1 MRADELK
8 HYDEDTLVHYGV
20 TGMKWGVRKAERNAR
35 LAGRFETKAASSRSV
50 MDSSQAKSDHYKTRQ
65 AKKVSSY
72 NRRKLREWQEVND
85 RATKKTEKW
94 EKHAQARREGR
105 MDPTAKK
112 FAIGMM
118 VAGGLAAAGVTY
130 GAATAKD
137 RKVFDSYFGEYA
149 RGHKVLEKRYDSIY
163 GPRSSRPYGYTYR
176 YRDATKARA
185 FLDSVQGKQKG
196 RLIRDVSRTATGN
209 RAIDKRIPKAVKK
222 FEKIYG
228 DRRIRA
234 GYGR

>member
-137 RKVFDSYFGEYA
+137 RKVFDTYFGEYS
-149 RGHKVLEKRYDSIY
+149 RGYKVLQKKYDSIY
-163 GPRSSRPYGYTYR
+163 NSTSPTVYR
-176 YRDATKARA
+176 YSTAAKAKTLFDNQLAKERH
-185 FLDSVQGKQKG
+185 
-196 RLIRDVSRTATGN
+196 RLIGNVNRTVTGN

-222 FEKIYG
+222 FEKTYG
-228 DRRIRA
+228 GRGIRP
-234 GYGR
+234 GYGH

>member
-1 MRADELK
+1 MRIDELK
-8 HYDEDTLVHYGV
+8 HYDEDTLVHFGV
-20 TGMKWGVRKAERNAR
+20 KGMKWGVRKAERNAR
-35 LAGRFETKAASSRSV
+35 LAERFEAKAESSRSV
-50 MDSSQAKSDHYKTRQ
+50 MDS
-65 AKKVSSY
+65 KK
-72 NRRKLREWQEVND
+72 
-85 RATKKTEKW
+85 AEKW

-112 FAIGMM
+112 LAIGMM

-137 RKVFDSYFGEYA
+137 RKVFDTYFGEYA
-149 RGHKVLEKRYDSIY
+149 RGHKALEKRYDSIY
-163 GPRSSRPYGYTYR
+163 GPRSSRPYS

-185 FLDSVQGKQKG
+185 GLDFVLAKEKA

-228 DRRIRA
+228 SRGIRPGYDR
-234 GYGR
+234 

>member
-8 HYDEDTLVHYGV
+8 HFGV
-20 TGMKWGVRKAERNAR
+20 KGMKWGVRKAERNAR

-50 MDSSQAKSDHYKTRQ
+50 MDSSQAKLDHYNTRQ

-112 FAIGMM
+112 LAIGMM
-118 VAGGLAAAGVTY
+118 VAGGLAAAGATY

-137 RKVFDSYFGEYA
+137 RKVFDTYFGEYA

-185 FLDSVQGKQKG
+185 FLDSVQGKQKA
-196 RLIRDVSRTATGN
+196 RLIRDVSRTVTGN

-228 DRRIRA
+228 
-234 GYGR
+234 GR

>member
-50 MDSSQAKSDHYKTRQ
+50 MDSSQAKLDHYNARQ

-149 RGHKVLEKRYDSIY
+149 RGHKVLQKTYDSIY
-163 GPRSSRPYGYTYR
+163 NSRSSTAYR
-176 YRDATKARA
+176 YSDAAKAKVA
-185 FLDSVQGKQKG
+185 FDFALAKEKG

>member
-1 MRADELK
+1 MRTDELK

-20 TGMKWGVRKAERNAR
+20 KGMKWGVRKAERNAR
-35 LAGRFETKAASSRSV
+35 LAGRFEAKAASSRSV
-50 MDSSQAKSDHYKTRQ
+50 MDSSQAKLDHYKTRQ

-149 RGHKVLEKRYDSIY
+149 RGHKVLQKTYDSIY
-163 GPRSSRPYGYTYR
+163 NSRSSTAYR
-176 YRDATKARA
+176 YSDAAKAKVA
-185 FLDSVQGKQKG
+185 FDFALAKEKG

>member
-8 HYDEDTLVHYGV
+8 HYGV
-20 TGMKWGVRKAERNAR
+20 KGMKWGVRKAERNAR

-50 MDSSQAKSDHYKTRQ
+50 MDSSQAKLDHYNARQ

-118 VAGGLAAAGVTY
+118 VAGGLAAAGVAY
-130 GAATAKD
+130 SAATAKD
-137 RKVFDSYFGEYA
+137 REVFDSYFGEYA
-149 RGHKVLEKRYDSIY
+149 RGHKAFQKQYDSVY
-163 GPRSSRPYGYTYR
+163 KSKSPTAYQLS
-176 YRDATKARA
+176 DAAKAKA
-185 FLDSVQGKQKG
+185 FLNFALAKERE
-196 RLIRDVSRTATGN
+196 RLIKDVSRSATGN

-222 FEKIYG
+222 FEKTYG
-228 DRRIRA
+228 GRGIRP

>member
-1 MRADELK
+1 MYLNELK
-8 HYDEDTLVHYGV
+8 HYDEDTLVHFGV
-20 TGMKWGVRKAERNAR
+20 KGMKWGVRKAERNAR

-50 MDSSQAKSDHYKTRQ
+50 MDSSQAKLDHYKTRQ

-72 NRRKLREWQEVND
+72 NRQKLREWQEVND

-137 RKVFDSYFGEYA
+137 RKVFDTYFGEYA
-149 RGHKVLEKRYDSIY
+149 RGHKVLQKTYDSIY
-163 GPRSSRPYGYTYR
+163 KEYR
-176 YRDATKARA
+176 YSDAAKAKVYFDA
-185 FLDSVQGKQKG
+185 MLAKEKG

-228 DRRIRA
+228 DRGIRA

>member
-8 HYDEDTLVHYGV
+8 HYGV
-20 TGMKWGVRKAERNAR
+20 KGMKWGVRKAERNAR

-50 MDSSQAKSDHYKTRQ
+50 MDSSQAKLDHYNARQ

-112 FAIGMM
+112 IAIGMM
-118 VAGGLAAAGVTY
+118 VAGGFAAAGVTY
-130 GAATAKD
+130 GAAAAKD
-137 RKVFDSYFGEYA
+137 RKVFDTYFGEYA
-149 RGHKVLEKRYDSIY
+149 RGYKAFQKRYDSIY
-163 GPRSSRPYGYTYR
+163 NSTDPTVYR
-176 YRDATKARA
+176 YSDAAKAKA
-185 FLDSVQGKQKG
+185 FFNDRLAKERY
-196 RLIRDVSRTATGN
+196 RLIGTVSRTATGN

-228 DRRIRA
+228 DRGIYQ

>member
-1 MRADELK
+1 
-8 HYDEDTLVHYGV
+8 
-20 TGMKWGVRKAERNAR
+20 MKWGVRKAERNAR

-50 MDSSQAKSDHYKTRQ
+50 MDSSQAKLDHYKTRQ

-72 NRRKLREWQEVND
+72 NRQKLREWQEVND

-137 RKVFDSYFGEYA
+137 RKVFDTYFGEYA
-149 RGHKVLEKRYDSIY
+149 RGHKVFQKKYNSIY
-163 GPRSSRPYGYTYR
+163 KEYR
-176 YRDATKARA
+176 YSDAAKAKVYFDA
-185 FLDSVQGKQKG
+185 MLAKEKG

-228 DRRIRA
+228 DRGIRA

>member
-8 HYDEDTLVHYGV
+8 HYDEDTLVHFGV
-20 TGMKWGVRKAERNAR
+20 KGMKWGVRKAERNAR

-50 MDSSQAKSDHYKTRQ
+50 MDSSQAKLDHYKTRQ

-72 NRRKLREWQEVND
+72 NRQKLREWQAVND

-112 FAIGMM
+112 
-118 VAGGLAAAGVTY
+118 
-130 GAATAKD
+130 
-137 RKVFDSYFGEYA
+137 
-149 RGHKVLEKRYDSIY
+149 YDSIY
-163 GPRSSRPYGYTYR
+163 NSTSPTVYR
-176 YRDATKARA
+176 YSTASKAKTLFDDQLAKERY
-185 FLDSVQGKQKG
+185 
-196 RLIRDVSRTATGN
+196 RLIGNVSRTATGN

-222 FEKIYG
+222 FEKVYG
-228 DRRIRA
+228 DRGIRT

>member
-1 MRADELK
+1 MRIDEPK

-20 TGMKWGVRKAERNAR
+20 KGMKWGVRKAERNAR

-50 MDSSQAKSDHYKTRQ
+50 MDSSQAKLDHYKTRQ

-72 NRRKLREWQEVND
+72 NRQKLREWQEVND

-94 EKHAQARREGR
+94 EKYAQARREGR

-130 GAATAKD
+130 GVATAKD
-137 RKVFDSYFGEYA
+137 RKVFDTYFGEYA
-149 RGHKVLEKRYDSIY
+149 RGHKVLQKTYDSIY
-163 GPRSSRPYGYTYR
+163 KEYR
-176 YRDATKARA
+176 YSDAAKAKVYFDAMLTKE
-185 FLDSVQGKQKG
+185 KG

-209 RAIDKRIPKAVKK
+209 RAIDERIPKAVKK

-228 DRRIRA
+228 GRGIRA

>member
-8 HYDEDTLVHYGV
+8 HYDEDVLVHYGV
-20 TGMKWGVRKAERNAR
+20 KGMKWGVRKAERNAR

-50 MDSSQAKSDHYKTRQ
+50 MDSSQAKLDHYNTRQ

-72 NRRKLREWQEVND
+72 NRQKLREWQAVND

-130 GAATAKD
+130 GVAAAKD
-137 RKVFDSYFGEYA
+137 RKVFDTYFGEYA
-149 RGHKVLEKRYDSIY
+149 RGHKVFQKKYDSIY
-163 GPRSSRPYGYTYR
+163 NSRSSTAYR
-176 YRDATKARA
+176 YSDAAKAKVA
-185 FLDSVQGKQKG
+185 FDFALAKEKG

-209 RAIDKRIPKAVKK
+209 RAIDKRIPKAVKR
-222 FEKIYG
+222 FEKTYG
-228 DRRIRA
+228 GRGIRP

>member
-1 MRADELK
+1 MRTDELK

-20 TGMKWGVRKAERNAR
+20 KGMKWGVRKAERNAR
-35 LAGRFETKAASSRSV
+35 LAGRFEAKAASSRSV
-50 MDSSQAKSDHYKTRQ
+50 MDSSQAKLDHYKTRQ

-72 NRRKLREWQEVND
+72 NRQKLREWQEVND
-85 RATKKTEKW
+85 RAKKKAEKW

-118 VAGGLAAAGVTY
+118 VAGGIAAAGVTY

-149 RGHKVLEKRYDSIY
+149 RGHKVLQKTYDSIY
-163 GPRSSRPYGYTYR
+163 NSKSSTAYR
-176 YRDATKARA
+176 YSDAAKAKVFFDFALAKERE
-185 FLDSVQGKQKG
+185 
-196 RLIRDVSRTATGN
+196 RLIKDVSRTATGN
-209 RAIDKRIPKAVKK
+209 RSIDKRIPNAVKK

-228 DRRIRA
+228 GRRIRP

>member
-1 MRADELK
+1 
-8 HYDEDTLVHYGV
+8 
-20 TGMKWGVRKAERNAR
+20 
-35 LAGRFETKAASSRSV
+35 
-50 MDSSQAKSDHYKTRQ
+50 MDS
-65 AKKVSSY
+65 KK
-72 NRRKLREWQEVND
+72 
-85 RATKKTEKW
+85 AEKW

-105 MDPTAKK
+105 MGPTAKK

-149 RGHKVLEKRYDSIY
+149 RGHKVLQKTYDSIY
-163 GPRSSRPYGYTYR
+163 NSRSSTAYR
-176 YRDATKARA
+176 YSDAAKAKVA
-185 FLDSVQGKQKG
+185 FDFALAKEKG

-222 FEKIYG
+222 FEKTYG
-228 DRRIRA
+228 GRGIRP
-234 GYGR
+234 GYGY

>member
-8 HYDEDTLVHYGV
+8 HYDEDTLVHFGV
-20 TGMKWGVRKAERNAR
+20 KGMKWGVRKAERNAR

-50 MDSSQAKSDHYKTRQ
+50 MDSSQAKLDHYKTRQ

-72 NRRKLREWQEVND
+72 NRQKLMEWQKVND

-112 FAIGMM
+112 LAIGMM
-118 VAGGLAAAGVTY
+118 VAGGLAAAGATY

-137 RKVFDSYFGEYA
+137 RKVFDTYFGEYA
-149 RGHKVLEKRYDSIY
+149 RGYKALEKRYASIY
-163 GPRSSRPYGYTYR
+163 GPRSSTPYGYTYR

-185 FLDSVQGKQKG
+185 FLDSVESKQKA
-196 RLIRDVSRTATGN
+196 RLIRDVSRTVTGN

-222 FEKIYG
+222 FEKTYG
-228 DRRIRA
+228 
-234 GYGR
+234 GR

>member
-1 MRADELK
+1 MRIDELK
-8 HYDEDTLVHYGV
+8 YYDEDTLVHYGV
-20 TGMKWGVRKAERNAR
+20 KGMKWGVRKAERNAR
-35 LAGRFETKAASSRSV
+35 LAERFETKAASSRSV
-50 MDSSQAKSDHYKTRQ
+50 MDSSQAKLDHYKRRQ

-72 NRRKLREWQEVND
+72 NRQKLREWQEVND

-112 FAIGMM
+112 LAIGMM

-149 RGHKVLEKRYDSIY
+149 RGHKVLQKAYDSLY
-163 GPRSSRPYGYTYR
+163 NSRSPTVYR
-176 YRDATKARA
+176 YSAASKAKVA
-185 FLDSVQGKQKG
+185 FDFALAEEKA

-228 DRRIRA
+228 SRGIRP

>member
-50 MDSSQAKSDHYKTRQ
+50 MDSSQAKLDHYNARQ

-85 RATKKTEKW
+85 RAKKKAEKW

-118 VAGGLAAAGVTY
+118 VAGGIAAAGVTY

-149 RGHKVLEKRYDSIY
+149 RGHKVLQKTYDSIY
-163 GPRSSRPYGYTYR
+163 NSRSSTAYR
-176 YRDATKARA
+176 YSDAAKAKVA
-185 FLDSVQGKQKG
+185 FDFALAKEKG

-228 DRRIRA
+228 GRGIRTRYDR
-234 GYGR
+234 

>member
-1 MRADELK
+1 MRIDELK
-8 HYDEDTLVHYGV
+8 HYDEDTLVHFGV
-20 TGMKWGVRKAERNAR
+20 KGMKWGVRKAERNAR

-50 MDSSQAKSDHYKTRQ
+50 MDSSQAKLDHYKTRQ

-72 NRRKLREWQEVND
+72 NRQKLREWQEVND

-137 RKVFDSYFGEYA
+137 RKVFDTYFGEYA
-149 RGHKVLEKRYDSIY
+149 RGHKVLQKTYDSIY
-163 GPRSSRPYGYTYR
+163 KEYR
-176 YRDATKARA
+176 YSDAAKAKVYFDA
-185 FLDSVQGKQKG
+185 MLAKEKG

-228 DRRIRA
+228 DRGIRA

>member
-1 MRADELK
+1 MVRADELK
-8 HYDEDTLVHYGV
+8 HYDEDVLVHFGV
-20 TGMKWGVRKAERNAR
+20 NGMKWGVRKAERNAR

-50 MDSSQAKSDHYKTRQ
+50 MDSSQAKLDYYNARQ

-94 EKHAQARREGR
+94 EKHSQARREGR

-118 VAGGLAAAGVTY
+118 VAGGFAAAGVTY

-137 RKVFDSYFGEYA
+137 RKVFDTYFGEYA
-149 RGHKVLEKRYDSIY
+149 RGYKVFQKKYDSIY
-163 GPRSSRPYGYTYR
+163 KSPSPVGRYSTAARAKTLFDAKLAKER
-176 YRDATKARA
+176 YR
-185 FLDSVQGKQKG
+185 LVGN
-196 RLIRDVSRTATGN
+196 VSRTVTGN

-222 FEKIYG
+222 FEKTYG
-228 DRRIRA
+228 GRGIRP
-234 GYGR
+234 GYA

>member
-1 MRADELK
+1 MHLNELK

-50 MDSSQAKSDHYKTRQ
+50 MDSSQAKLDHYNTRQ

-72 NRRKLREWQEVND
+72 NRQKLREWQAVND

-118 VAGGLAAAGVTY
+118 VAGGFAAAGVTY

-149 RGHKVLEKRYDSIY
+149 RGHKVLQKTYDSIY
-163 GPRSSRPYGYTYR
+163 NSRSSTAYR
-176 YRDATKARA
+176 YSDAAKAKVA
-185 FLDSVQGKQKG
+185 FDFALAKEKG

>member
-1 MRADELK
+1 MRIDELK
-8 HYDEDTLVHYGV
+8 HYDEDTLVHFGV
-20 TGMKWGVRKAERNAR
+20 KGMKWGVRKAERNAR

-50 MDSSQAKSDHYKTRQ
+50 MDSSQAKLDHYKTRQ

-72 NRRKLREWQEVND
+72 NRQKLREWQEVND

-137 RKVFDSYFGEYA
+137 RKVFDTYFGEYA
-149 RGHKVLEKRYDSIY
+149 RGHKVFQKKYNSIY
-163 GPRSSRPYGYTYR
+163 KEYR
-176 YRDATKARA
+176 YSDAAKAKVYFDAMLTKE
-185 FLDSVQGKQKG
+185 KG
-196 RLIRDVSRTATGN
+196 RLIRDVSRTVTGN
-209 RAIDKRIPKAVKK
+209 RAIDERIPKAVKK

-228 DRRIRA
+228 GRGIRA

>member
-20 TGMKWGVRKAERNAR
+20 KGMKWGVRKAERNAL
-35 LAGRFETKAASSRSV
+35 LARRFETKAASSRSV

-149 RGHKVLEKRYDSIY
+149 RGHKVLQKTYDSIY
-163 GPRSSRPYGYTYR
+163 NSRSSTAYR
-176 YRDATKARA
+176 YSDAAKAKVA
-185 FLDSVQGKQKG
+185 FDFALAKEKG
-196 RLIRDVSRTATGN
+196 RRIRDVSRTATGN

-222 FEKIYG
+222 FERVYG
-228 DRRIRA
+228 DRGIRP

>member
-8 HYDEDTLVHYGV
+8 HYDEDTLVHFGV
-20 TGMKWGVRKAERNAR
+20 KGMKWGVRKAERNAR
-35 LAGRFETKAASSRSV
+35 LAGRFEAKAASSRSV
-50 MDSSQAKSDHYKTRQ
+50 MDSSQAKLDHYNTRQ

-72 NRRKLREWQEVND
+72 NRQKLREWQAVND

-130 GAATAKD
+130 SAATAKD
-137 RKVFDSYFGEYA
+137 RKVFDTYFGEYS
-149 RGHKVLEKRYDSIY
+149 RGYKVLQKKYDSIY
-163 GPRSSRPYGYTYR
+163 NSTDPTVYRFSTASKAKTLFDDQLAKER
-176 YRDATKARA
+176 YR
-185 FLDSVQGKQKG
+185 
-196 RLIRDVSRTATGN
+196 LIGNVSRTATGN
-209 RAIDKRIPKAVKK
+209 RAIDKRIPKAVKR
-222 FEKIYG
+222 FEKTYG
-228 DRRIRA
+228 GRGIRP

>member
-8 HYDEDTLVHYGV
+8 HYGV
-20 TGMKWGVRKAERNAR
+20 KGMKWGVRKAERNAR

-50 MDSSQAKSDHYKTRQ
+50 MDSSQAKLDHYNARQ

-130 GAATAKD
+130 GAAAAKD
-137 RKVFDSYFGEYA
+137 RKVFDTYFGEYA
-149 RGHKVLEKRYDSIY
+149 RGYKAFQKRYDSIY
-163 GPRSSRPYGYTYR
+163 NSTDPTVYR
-176 YRDATKARA
+176 YSDAAKAKA
-185 FLDSVQGKQKG
+185 FFNDRLAKERY
-196 RLIRDVSRTATGN
+196 RLIGTVSRTATGN

-228 DRRIRA
+228 DRGIYQ